1 MTTRF
6 EAGPL
11 AGQIK
16 PSVPF
21 GEAPSSIWGRL
32 VSTAGNGGGL
42 DLSKQALAARF
53 NHRVGAAAAKS
64 PPAAVH
70 IPALSALL
78 DEHHPAAPSAPTKH
92 TLT

>member
-16 PSVPF
+16 PSVPL

-53 NHRVGAAAAKS
+53 NHRGGAAAKS

-70 IPALSALL
+70 IPALSTLL
-78 DEHHPAAPSAPTKH
+78 DEHHPATPSAAPPKH

>member
-16 PSVPF
+16 PSVPL

-32 VSTAGNGGGL
+32 VSTAGNGGSL
-42 DLSKQALAARF
+42 DLSRQALAARF
-53 NHRVGAAAAKS
+53 NNRGGTAAKS
-64 PPAAVH
+64 PPPAVH

-78 DEHHPAAPSAPTKH
+78 DEPQLAATPAPVKH

>member
-1 MTTRF
+1 MTIRF

-11 AGQIK
+11 AGQMK
-16 PSVPF
+16 PSVPL

-32 VSTAGNGGGL
+32 VSTAGNGSGL
-42 DLSKQALAARF
+42 DLSRQALAARF
-53 NHRVGAAAAKS
+53 NHRGGTAAKA
-64 PPAAVH
+64 PPPAVH

-78 DEHHPAAPSAPTKH
+78 DEPQSAAPSAPLKH